1 MFASG
6 SPEDRVFR
14 HNFIR
19 IMGETIKNRPQ
30 ELTKAE
36 LEIMQVIW
44 QKEKVL
50 VHDILAELPEPK
62 PAYNTVSTIVRIL
75 ESKGF
80 VSHKAYGRTHEYFP
94 VVAKEDY
101 TNTYMKT
108 VLENFFDG
116 SFSRMVN
123 FFTAQKSISVEETDE
138 ILKILGGDKH

>member
-1 MFASG
+1 MIFLFHHELISAK
-6 SPEDRVFR
+6 
-14 HNFIR
+14 H
-19 IMGETIKNRPQ
+19 MGEAIKNRPQ

-123 FFTAQKSISVEETDE
+123 FFTSQKSISVEETDE
-138 ILKILGGDKH
+138 ILKILGGDKQ